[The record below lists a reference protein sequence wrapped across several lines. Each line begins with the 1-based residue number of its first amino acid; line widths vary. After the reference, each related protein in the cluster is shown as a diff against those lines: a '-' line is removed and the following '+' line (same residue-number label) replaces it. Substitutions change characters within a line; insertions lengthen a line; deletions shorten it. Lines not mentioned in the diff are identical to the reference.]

1 MLPTQKKNPNIFN
14 VIFYLQPN
22 LAKTYCGRSSS
33 HLPHKIRFFFLLLVT
48 HFSIDQPRQFSFSYN
63 HFPKLILYVLCPT
76 CEVGQDFTCE
86 FPSTS
91 SYPRFF
97 LIKQNLHQTR
107 GAPCHLFTFECYFMT
122 SKLCLFRVDT
132 FIYYTH
138 DLYCKKKKTYL
149 RFKKI

>member
-1 MLPTQKKNPNIFN
+1 MSFFTCSQIWLRLIVEDHQAT
-14 VIFYLQPN
+14 YLTK
-22 LAKTYCGRSSS
+22 LDFSSS
-33 HLPHKIRFFFLLLVT
+33 FCDSFQHRPTEMIF
-48 HFSIDQPRQFSFSYN
+48 FSYN
-63 HFPKLILYVLCPT
+63 HFPKLILYVLCST

-86 FPSTS
+86 LPSTS

-138 DLYCKKKKTYL
+138 DLCCKKKKNL
-149 RFKKI
+149 FEV